1 MKITRIYIKNF
12 RSIKEVTILPQS
24 MMCLV
29 GENNAGKSNIL
40 KAIDFLLGEG
50 WPSDINREDIFQNN
64 EDLEVKIQID
74 IELKEEEKTDI
85 QQYRGKW
92 SDGNIIGVVFHR
104 KPKEQRQS
112 DKRSE
117 NIIFRLLT
125 NSSNQDKQLEYPS
138 TEIKQILSITYIGAN
153 RDIERHLGYG
163 SKWTF
168 MSKLADKFEKELE
181 RMQKESEEKGEEGLK
196 TKIQKTF
203 TEVQE
208 QFKEV
213 EKFRGFDD
221 SLQQF
226 FADHL
231 PNTATEKRFDVSVS
245 FRAYNPISYFKSLSL
260 IPRDN
265 GKEIDLSQLGDG
277 LKTILLL
284 SYFKAYAEAFKNS
297 SVLMIEEPEIY
308 LHPHLRRHIFDMFQ
322 ELSDK
327 SGVQVFFT
335 THSPDFVDVPR
346 FENIAIVVKEDK
358 KTAVRQAV
366 CKDVNSLEEN
376 DLLRHIKQLSDSFG
390 VSSNPTEESTRER
403 LRLFYRLEQNEAF
416 FAKKIVLVE
425 GQTEF
430 FSLPIY
436 AKAQGFSFNKEGI
449 TIVNCGAKN
458 NIPFFYCLFKKC
470 FGLPTYVIVDGD
482 KSKVEATE
490 STKKQNPALNRYLQ
504 KMVGILVPVDTLKEN
519 RITESYA
526 FFSEDFED
534 FIESQFSVSS
544 VCSAIRSEAKKK
556 YGGKGEH
563 KWFIQRYLAS
573 QLTEKDDS
581 ENCKYDTGFEDLKS
595 IINFIFSHS
604 TRSNAELGKESSDD
618 TLSHHNVPF

>member
-1 MKITRIYIKNF
+1 MRITKIYIKNF
-12 RSIKEVTILPQS
+12 RSIEEATILPQS

-50 WPSDINREDIFQNN
+50 WPVDINREDIFENN

-74 IELKEEEKTDI
+74 IELTEEEKVDI
-85 QQYRGKW
+85 QQYRSDW
-92 SDGNIIGVVFHR
+92 SDGNIIGIIFHKR
-104 KPKEQRQS
+104 SKGQRQG

-117 NIIFRLLT
+117 NIIFRLVT
-125 NSSNQDKQLEYPS
+125 DSSQQKKQLEYPS

-153 RDIERHLGYG
+153 RDIERHLGYS

-181 RMQKESEEKGEEGLK
+181 KMQREAEQQGKEGLK

-203 TEVQE
+203 AEVQE

-213 EKFRGFDD
+213 DKFNDFDN

-226 FADHL
+226 FAAHL
-231 PNTATEKRFDVSVS
+231 PNTSTEKRFDISVS
-245 FRAYNPISYFKSLSL
+245 FRAYNPINYFKSLSL
-260 IPRDN
+260 IPRDH

-297 SVLMIEEPEIY
+297 SILMIEEPEIY

-327 SGVQVFFT
+327 NRVQVFFT

-346 FENIAIVVKEDK
+346 FENIAIVIKNDK
-358 KTAVRQAV
+358 KTKVRQAV
-366 CKDVNSLEEN
+366 CKDVNSSNEN
-376 DLLRHIKQLSDSFG
+376 DLLKHIKVLSDSFG
-390 VSSNPTEESTRER
+390 NSSSPTEESIKER
-403 LRLFYRLEQNEAF
+403 LRLFYRLDQNEAF

-430 FSLPIY
+430 FSLPLY
-436 AKAQGFSFNKEGI
+436 ARAQGFSFNKEGI

-470 FGLPTYVIVDGD
+470 FELPTYVIVDGD
-482 KSKVEATE
+482 KSKVEAPE
-490 STKKQNPALNRYLQ
+490 TKKQNPALNEYLQ
-504 KMVGILVPVDTLKEN
+504 KMLDIEAPQGVLEEN
-519 RITESYA
+519 KITENYA

-534 FIESQFSVSS
+534 FIKTQFTEGTQHSTLR
-544 VCSAIRSEAKKK
+544 AEAKQK

-563 KWFIQRYLAS
+563 KWFVQRYLAA
-573 QLTEKDDS
+573 QLTEKD
-581 ENCKYDTGFEDLKS
+581 EEGNCKYDNGFQDLKT
-595 IINFIFSHS
+595 IIKHIFS
-604 TRSNAELGKESSDD
+604 
-618 TLSHHNVPF
+618 F